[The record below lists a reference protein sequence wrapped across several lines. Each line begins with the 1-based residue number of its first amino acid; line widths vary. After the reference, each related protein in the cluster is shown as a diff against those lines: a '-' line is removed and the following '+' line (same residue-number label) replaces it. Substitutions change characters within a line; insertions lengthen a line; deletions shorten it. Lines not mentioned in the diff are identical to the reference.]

1 MGYNLYITRGLHWS
15 DEDSANPISLEEWKN
30 YVANDP
36 EMRLDNYA
44 LTDMPGQG
52 ALETWREGLSVWTA
66 YSQDGLNGNH
76 AWFRYSGG
84 NIDVKNPDDE
94 IISKMLII
102 ADALQAKVQ
111 GDEGEFYEE
120 NDYNKIVIKQPEES
134 NHIITPTSPG
144 MRDPITR
151 KPWWKFW

>member
-1 MGYNLYITRGLHWS
+1 MGYNLYITRSLNWF
-15 DEDSANPISLEEWKN
+15 DEDPENPISLEEWKN

-44 LTDMPGQG
+44 SADVPGQG
-52 ALETWREGLSVWTA
+52 TLEVWQEGISVWTG
-66 YSQDGLNGNH
+66 YSEDGLNGSH
-76 AWFRYSGG
+76 AWFSYSNG

-94 IISKMLII
+94 IIGKMLVI
-102 ADALQAKVQ
+102 AEALHARVQ

-120 NDYNKIVIKQPEES
+120 NDHNKIVIRQPEEAG
-134 NHIITPTSPG
+134 NTITPASPD
-144 MRDPITR
+144 MLTR